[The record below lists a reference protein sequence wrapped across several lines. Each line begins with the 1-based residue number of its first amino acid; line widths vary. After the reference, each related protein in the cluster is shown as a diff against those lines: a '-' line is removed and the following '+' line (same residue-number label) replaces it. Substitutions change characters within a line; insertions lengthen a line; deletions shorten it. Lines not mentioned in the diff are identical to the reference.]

1 MVNLHRKL
9 DSLHIKPKRHEADW
23 SIHLKVFKNSVFLS
37 WIILK
42 SSLTQYFIQ
51 PI

>member
-1 MVNLHRKL
+1 MVKLHRKL
-9 DSLHIKPKRHEADW
+9 DSLHIKPKRYEADW
-23 SIHLKVFKNSVFLS
+23 SIHLILYR
-37 WIILK
+37 IILK